1 MVRDGANAPPH
12 HEVGIIGVAG
22 SCTGSRPSGRACHGR
37 HQWAGAPRPRPQANR
52 HRRQESAMR
61 DLPPVLS
68 SRGCID
74 SQNKSNGRT
83 PMTIFA
89 QGLIRTATL
98 ATALFVAMA
107 QPGLGETLKYKP
119 ISVKTPD
126 GLTISAQE
134 WGNPAG
140 PEILFI
146 HGFSQSYLSWMRQV
160 DSDLAKDFRI
170 VTYDL
175 RGHGNSDKPLDPAR
189 YRDSKAWGDE
199 VQAVID
205 AAGLKHPVLVGW
217 SYAGR
222 VISDYV
228 ATHGAG
234 QLAGINFVDAPI
246 KADPALVGDNLKNQP
261 LMASEDLITNI
272 SATRAFVHGCFSKQP
287 SADDFET
294 MLAFNMMVLPK
305 VRAGLSGRPLDAT
318 EMMSKL
324 KLPVLVTHGAEDRN
338 AKLAVAQYTASV
350 IPGAKLSVYEGGG
363 HSPFYEDAPR
373 FNAELAAFVRGAAKT
388 D

>member
-1 MVRDGANAPPH
+1 MKISVHD
-12 HEVGIIGVAG
+12 VGLV
-22 SCTGSRPSGRACHGR
+22 T
-37 HQWAGAPRPRPQANR
+37 
-52 HRRQESAMR
+52 
-61 DLPPVLS
+61 
-68 SRGCID
+68 
-74 SQNKSNGRT
+74 T
-83 PMTIFA
+83 
-89 QGLIRTATL
+89 TL
-98 ATALFVAMA
+98 AAALFVATA
-107 QPGLGETLKYKP
+107 QPSTAESLKYKP
-119 ISVKTPD
+119 ITVTTPD

-146 HGFSQSYLSWMRQV
+146 HGFSQSHLSWMRQV
-160 DSDLAKDFRI
+160 DSDLAKEFRI

-205 AAGLKHPVLVGW
+205 TAGLKRPVLVGW

-222 VISDYV
+222 VISDYL

-234 QLAGINFVDAPI
+234 QIAGINFVDAPI
-246 KADPALVGDNLKNQP
+246 KVDTALIGDNLKNLP
-261 LMASEDLITNI
+261 LMTSEDLTTNI
-272 SATRAFVHGCFSKQP
+272 SATRSFLHGCFSRQP
-287 SADDFET
+287 SADDYET

-305 VRAGLSGRPLDAT
+305 VRAGLGGRPLDAT

-338 AKLAVAQYTASV
+338 AKLGAGQYTASV
-350 IPGAKLSVYEGGG
+350 IPGAKLSVYEGIG

-373 FNAELAAFVRGAAKT
+373 FKAELAAFVRAAAKT

>member
-1 MVRDGANAPPH
+1 M
-12 HEVGIIGVAG
+12 
-22 SCTGSRPSGRACHGR
+22 
-37 HQWAGAPRPRPQANR
+37 
-52 HRRQESAMR
+52 
-61 DLPPVLS
+61 
-68 SRGCID
+68 
-74 SQNKSNGRT
+74 K
-83 PMTIFA
+83 MTIPDSHLVKTTIA
-89 QGLIRTATL
+89 A
-98 ATALFVAMA
+98 ALLVAMV
-107 QPGLGETLKYKP
+107 QPGLGEGLKYKP
-119 ISVKTPD
+119 ITVKTPD

-146 HGFSQSYLSWMRQV
+146 HGFSQSHLSWMRQV
-160 DSDLAKDFRI
+160 EGDLAKEFRI
-170 VTYDL
+170 ITYDL

-205 AAGLKHPVLVGW
+205 AAGLKRPVLVGW

-246 KADPALVGDNLKNQP
+246 KADPALIGDNLKNLP
-261 LMASEDLITNI
+261 LMASEDLVTNI
-272 SATRAFVHGCFSKQP
+272 SATRTFLHGCFSRQP
-287 SADDFET
+287 SADDYET

-305 VRAGLSGRPLDAT
+305 VRAGLSGRPLDASD
-318 EMMSKL
+318 MMSKL
-324 KLPVLVTHGAEDRN
+324 KLPVLVTHGSEDRN
-338 AKLAVAQYTASV
+338 AKLGAGQYTASI
-350 IPGAKLSVYEGGG
+350 IPGAKLSVYEGIG
-363 HSPFYEDAPR
+363 HAPFYEDAPR
-373 FNAELAAFVRGAAKT
+373 FNTELAAFVRSAAKT